1 MAVDYNSVPRQCLSA
16 GHINNYWQNSSCQI
30 KLTDSRWGVASHT
43 YNPAYPRPHLIIP
56 KSLLNIKQT
65 PFITA
70 YSPTTGCIH
79 HQKCQREGLFTLS
92 IGCVD
97 VASSPLGVPL
107 TEDTFPVGSTENLS
121 WRYKKVHIATT
132 NKDLFTLFN
141 GLLLIKGWSLTMD
154 EMKPETQ
161 TKCHF
166 LRYIK
171 EAILFPFTK
180 AWFWFW
186 GLLICLNVFHIFV
199 IVEAPRFPMKAG
211 FCH

>member
-1 MAVDYNSVPRQCLSA
+1 MGGGVPHVQSSLSA
-16 GHINNYWQNSSCQI
+16 TSSHYSQKLIKYKTDTIYHSVQPDNRMHTSPEMSARGFIYTFYRLCGCCQ
-30 KLTDSRWGVASHT
+30 LTSGR
-43 YNPAYPRPHLIIP
+43 
-56 KSLLNIKQT
+56 
-65 PFITA
+65 
-70 YSPTTGCIH
+70 
-79 HQKCQREGLFTLS
+79 
-92 IGCVD
+92 
-97 VASSPLGVPL
+97 
-107 TEDTFPVGSTENLS
+107 PVGSTENLS